1 MSNLSQILADSNW
14 GQESARINQNFQNLN
29 ADLEKVKSATTKF
42 KGYFTSETGLKSK
55 YPSPQVEDTAWV
67 GETYPGTVY
76 DVQVAGSWHNTGK
89 APDTGSV
96 DLQDYA
102 KKAELT
108 ELDNR
113 IEYEENSLSILGAGG
128 ANAFLKFAIRA
139 NVKYYITVTTI
150 GSGFSLSTKNSAGNE
165 NIESIANYDKPTNKE
180 FTFIATKDAEG
191 LGIYIKGV
199 SSEDESSLY
208 IKKNSI
214 NEETNIIN
222 EQLLSLDNKATT
234 IDNAVKTIDS
244 ERSSSVNYA
253 VFTANSQ
260 SGLFS
265 YNFKTGKQYRILC
278 TSEEFKGQ
286 KVISI
291 STKDSDNN
299 NLETIDNYETNVGSV
314 INFSPKFDST
324 SFGIWIKNAISKDFN
339 IFITESFESDN
350 ICRRIINDT
359 IKKSTKIP
367 LNLTTNTD
375 ASYNFKANY
384 IYDICISS
392 NELSGKIFS
401 ISSKINSKNVE
412 SIAEYNYEF
421 NQHFIFKPSINANS
435 IGIYTKT
442 APSKEG
448 AEIIITEIR
457 NSIEGRINNL
467 ESQKTYQKTSNAR
480 PVIFD
485 TDLAWDVDD
494 VVATRILAWGV
505 RTKQIRLL
513 GVNLSKVN
521 SKSVSAMDGLLCEE
535 GLNDI
540 PISKGS
546 VGGTE
551 RQYHTILSDYPMHN
565 LTSNDDAISPI
576 TLYRKCLT
584 ELNEGEK
591 ADIIIVGV
599 LTDFSNF
606 LNSNPDSI
614 SGLTGIQIASE
625 KINRVWVM
633 GGNYDSGSPEANF
646 REQPTATINVLTKC
660 PVPIILQG
668 SEIAEKPQALNCG
681 KTLNEV
687 MGDEDYVYQC
697 LQTWSEEVS
706 HWVIAYDPMLTLAAV
721 DGNEY
726 ITQLKLERG
735 TVTYN
740 SESKTTEFTPK
751 SDGNHYVTRK
761 IMTNDYYSKRL
772 DFILNKFN
780 W

>member
-1 MSNLSQILADSNW
+1 MANW
-14 GQESARINQNFQNLN
+14 SDLKAAVAEVIKTNGNQEITGQVLQNVLN
-29 ADLEKVKSATTKF
+29 TIVS
-42 KGYFTSETGLKSK
+42 S
-55 YPSPQVEDTAWV
+55 V
-67 GETYPGTVY
+67 GENSTFAGIATPTTNPGVPDGNVFYLATEVGTYSNFSGIEIAFGEAAIL
-76 DVQVAGSWHNTGK
+76 QWNGSW
-89 APDTGSV
+89 V
-96 DLQDYA
+96 
-102 KKAELT
+102 KKISGFAAREELT
-108 ELDNR
+108 ELGHR
-113 IEYEENSLSILGAGG
+113 IIYEENSLSFKGAGG
-128 ANAFLKFAIRA
+128 AQTFMKFAIRA

-150 GSGFSLSTKNSAGNE
+150 GSGFSLSTKNKPGNE
-165 NIESIANYDKPTNKE
+165 NIESVAEDKPTNKE

-191 LGIYIKGV
+191 LGIWIAGV
-199 SSEDESSLY
+199 SSSDTSTLY
-208 IKKNSI
+208 IKKKSI
-214 NEETNIIN
+214 NEETNIIS
-222 EQLLSLDNKATT
+222 EQLSELDNEAG
-234 IDNAVKTIDS
+234 
-244 ERSSSVNYA
+244 VNYN
-253 VFTANSQ
+253 VFTTKSQ
-260 SGLFS
+260 SNLFD
-265 YNFKTGKQYRILC
+265 YDFKAGKQYRILC
-278 TSEEFKGQ
+278 TSEQFKG
-286 KVISI
+286 KNVISL
-291 STKDSDNN
+291 STKDSDRKT
-299 NLETIDNYETNVGSV
+299 NLETIDDYETSVGSV
-314 INFSPKFDST
+314 INFSPKFDSA
-324 SFGIWIKNAISKDFN
+324 SFGIWIIHAIEKDFN
-339 IFITESFESDN
+339 IFITESLESNN

-359 IKKSTKIP
+359 IKKCTKIP

-375 ASYNFKANY
+375 ASYNFKVNY
-384 IYDICISS
+384 IYDIVVSS
-392 NELSGKIFS
+392 TELSGETFAM
-401 ISSKINSKNVE
+401 SSKINSKNAE
-412 SIAEYNYEF
+412 SIADGNYEF
-421 NQHFIFKPSINANS
+421 NQHIIFKPKIDANS
-435 IGIYTKT
+435 IGIYTAN
-442 APSKEG
+442 APTEEG
-448 AEIIITEIR
+448 SEIIITEIR
-457 NSIEGRINNL
+457 NSIEDRINNL
-467 ESQKTYQKTSNAR
+467 ETIKIETIKKDNIR

-546 VGGTE
+546 VVGAE

-565 LTSNDDAISPI
+565 LTSNDDAISSI

-606 LNSNPDSI
+606 LNSNSDSI
-614 SGLTGIQIASE
+614 SELTGIQIASE

-633 GGNYDSGSPEANF
+633 GGNYDSGSSEANF
-646 REQPTATINVLTKC
+646 REQSEATINVLTKC

-687 MGDEDYVYQC
+687 MGDEDYVYRC
-697 LQTWSEEVS
+697 LQSWNEEVS
-706 HWVIAYDPMLTLAAV
+706 HWVTAYDPMLTLAAV

-740 SESKTTEFTPK
+740 SESQTTSFAPGDT
-751 SDGNHYVTRK
+751 GNHYVTRK
-761 IMTNDYYSKRL
+761 IMSNDYYSKRL